1 MFCTI
6 LLSILSETSADSWS
20 YPYNPTEWG
29 SVSATCMEGLFQSP
43 VDLITHPGIAQKE
56 LNLVSEMPT
65 NVVAS
70 SSDSLTWSVDS
81 ESLPILFLE
90 ERSYA
95 LSKVQ
100 CHIGSEHTVEGSRY
114 PGSCHFFF
122 ELGNK
127 YVAIAIL
134 MDDKSLNK
142 NAAFDDL
149 LNDVQLDLDTM
160 ISGLNISYYW
170 DYTGSITT
178 PDCEENVRWLVLR
191 DAIEVTTAQ
200 IGEMKTISGLDSS
213 FRDTMPLNGR
223 AVKDGSEIGN
233 VTVLW
238 YVIIGYC
245 SEEAA
250 LQYAHSIGAVLGL
263 SAEEM
268 VVVHVF
274 EMHGGYV
281 ANLWDIE
288 WKLHVID
295 NTKTFVD
302 RFLDIVFESE
312 SEDNVT
318 AAIKKHYNETQ
329 GNVGRVFYPV
339 RARLINSTFNVSDD
353 LSDDGGDDVHST
365 SSDDGGDDVTIIVI
379 IVLVI
384 ILLCFAVAITLYLRK
399 RKMEKHI
406 EVEIMIDGDNN
417 NQTKM

>member
-6 LLSILSETSADSWS
+6 LLSILSETSANSWS

-43 VDLITHPGIAQKE
+43 VDLITHPGTAQKE
-56 LNLVSEMPT
+56 LNLVIEMPT
-65 NVVAS
+65 DVVAS
-70 SSDSLTWSVDS
+70 SSDSLTWSVDA
-81 ESLPILFLE
+81 ESLPMLFLK

-122 ELGNK
+122 QLGNK

-149 LNDVQLDLDTM
+149 LNNVQLDLDTM
-160 ISGLNISYYW
+160 ISGLTISYYW

-178 PDCEENVRWLVLR
+178 PDCTENVRWLVLR

-233 VTVLW
+233 VTVIW
-238 YVIIGYC
+238 FVIIGYC

-250 LQYAHSIGAVLGL
+250 LEYARSIGAVLGL

-268 VVVHVF
+268 VVVHVIGA
-274 EMHGGYV
+274 HGGYV
-281 ANLWDIE
+281 PNLWDIE

-302 RFLDIVFESE
+302 RFLDIVLENVPY
-312 SEDNVT
+312 DNVT
-318 AAIKKHYNETQ
+318 AAIKKHYNETL
-329 GNVGRVFYPV
+329 GNVLTGFHPV
-339 RARLINSTFNVSDD
+339 RARLLNSTF
-353 LSDDGGDDVHST
+353 SDDGGDDVHST
-365 SSDDGGDDVTIIVI
+365 ISDDGGDDVYIIVI

-384 ILLCFAVAITLYLRK
+384 FLLCFFVAIMLYLRK